1 MLLGFGAGVLSV
13 QLRLPVKEISHIDCA
28 DNIARYTIGDLTSP
42 ARRSTTLGNLLGFG
56 F

>member
-28 DNIARYTIGDLTSP
+28 DTIARYTIGDLTSP